1 MNQVLILGG
10 YGNFGSRIAAALVK
24 NNISVIIA
32 GRELKKAQTLRNK
45 LKRDAAENMIAVVA
59 FDANKELD
67 KQLELLN
74 PTVVIN
80 TIGPFQT
87 ADYSIAKICIQHN
100 IHYIDLADARD
111 FVTGIT
117 CLDSLAKEN
126 NVLVVSGA
134 STVPGLSSAVLDH
147 YKNNFATMDSLI
159 YGISPGQKAPRG
171 LATTESILTY
181 LGKPLKTW
189 GNHNQIYFGWQ
200 DIYRQK
206 YPELGNRWMANCD
219 IPDLDLFT
227 DKYGLK
233 NIRFSAGMESSAL
246 HLGMWIMSYLVRLGL
261 PLNLSKHTKFLL
273 SLSHIFDSFGTEN
286 GGMHMLMKGEGKK
299 EKLIEIKWF
308 IIAKNNDG
316 PQIPC
321 VPAII
326 LSKKIIQGSLHA
338 SGAMPCVGMI
348 TLDEYMKE
356 LEGFSIKQHVI
367 IDDSQIYGRI

>member
-10 YGNFGSRIAAALVK
+10 YGNFGSRIAAALIK
-24 NNISVIIA
+24 DNISIIIA
-32 GRELKKAQTLRNK
+32 GRELQKAEALRNK
-45 LKRDAAENMIAVVA
+45 LIKDRTNNFISIAI

-67 KQLELLN
+67 KQLAILQ
-74 PTVVIN
+74 PTIVIN

-87 ADYSIAKICIQHN
+87 ADYSIANTCIQHG

-111 FVTGIT
+111 FVTNINR
-117 CLDSLAKEN
+117 LDSSAKIN

-147 YKNNFATMDSLI
+147 YRSDFATIDSLI

-181 LGKPLKTW
+181 LGKPLKPW
-189 GNHNQIYFGWQ
+189 GEHQQIRFGWQ
-200 DIYRQK
+200 DIYRQE
-206 YPELGNRWMANCD
+206 YPELGKRWMANCD
-219 IPDLDLFT
+219 IPDLDLFPSA
-227 DKYGLK
+227 YGIK
-233 NIRFSAGMESSAL
+233 TIRFSAGMENSVL
-246 HLGMWIMSYLVRLGL
+246 HLGMWIMSYGVRIGL
-261 PLNLSKHTKFLL
+261 PLNLPKHAKFLL
-273 SLSHIFDSFGTEN
+273 SLSHLFDSFGTTN
-286 GGMHMLMKGEGKK
+286 GGMHMLIRGTAKHGKP
-299 EKLIEIKWF
+299 LEINWF

-326 LSKKIIQGSLHA
+326 LSKKIIQGKLHA

-348 TLDEYMKE
+348 TLDEYMQE
-356 LEGFSIKQHVI
+356 LETFSIKQHVI
-367 IDDSQIYGRI
+367 ISP